1 VRREAHV
8 FELVQQA
15 RQLVDAEA
23 AGLVLGC
30 PVPEL
35 RHPLL
40 DLLLPHSHVSTG
52 YYGSPEL
59 KPLLE
64 QERVRALIDLAVQ
77 SGQVHSSN
85 DCGILISN
93 LEVRSLAV
101 VPVEQPAGLLGLFL
115 IVKSLLGAFSQGE
128 HRLLDEYRQATA
140 PDLERAV
147 RDLYLDLMKT
157 LIPGAGRRASPQIGA
172 TYSSLVEVTP
182 HGSFDAVKSEF
193 VSMVSHELRAPLT
206 AIKGYA
212 GLLQA
217 YSVPGSFDMHAET
230 EMTPERQQHY
240 LHVIMEQVDHLE
252 VIIADLLDISRIESG
267 RLALRFS
274 NVNIAQL
281 CRRVTRLTQ
290 DRVDQQQPG
299 KYHIR
304 CDLDPGLPFVWAD
317 ADRVEQ
323 VLQNLL
329 DNALK
334 YSPDGGLI
342 EVLACVKQKPQ
353 QQQSPFSQEARLQ
366 EIIAGEERQEPLM
379 MHITVRDYGIGIPD
393 GQHSQLF
400 KPYNRLMHPA
410 TASIPGIGLGL
421 YITSKFVEAMQGE
434 ISLMSREAEGT
445 SISFTLPLAGATML
459 LPQRNGTLTS
469 AGEKSLVTST

>member
-1 VRREAHV
+1 MPVRREARV
-8 FELVQQA
+8 LGLVEQA
-15 RQLVDAEA
+15 RQLVDGEA
-23 AGLVLGC
+23 ACLMIGC
-30 PVPEL
+30 PVMEL

-40 DLLLPHSHVSTG
+40 DLFPSTSCFPLS

-64 QERVRALIDLAVQ
+64 QEQVRALFDLAVQ
-77 SGQVHSSN
+77 SGYIQYSN
-85 DCGILISN
+85 NYRVAISN
-93 LEVRSLAV
+93 LEVRSLVV
-101 VPVEQPAGLLGLFL
+101 VPVEQPAGLPGLFL
-115 IVKSLLGAFSQGE
+115 IANPFPGNFSQGE
-128 HRLLDEYRQATA
+128 YRLLDEYRQAIA
-140 PDLERAV
+140 PDLERAL
-147 RDLYLDLMKT
+147 RDLYLHRMKEILT
-157 LIPGAGRRASPQIGA
+157 SSPDRYESPQAGMA
-172 TYSSLVEVTP
+172 NDGV
-182 HGSFDAVKSEF
+182 VKSEF

-217 YSVPGSFDMHAET
+217 YSVPDHLDTSGQA
-230 EMTPERQQHY
+230 EMTLERRQHY

-267 RLALRFS
+267 RLALYFS
-274 NVNIAQL
+274 KVDIAQL
-281 CRRVTRLTQ
+281 CRRVAQLIQ

-304 CDLDPGLPFVWAD
+304 CDLDPDLPLVWAD

-342 EVLACVKQKPQ
+342 EVLACVKQRPQ
-353 QQQSPFSQEARLQ
+353 QQQNRFSWEKELQ
-366 EIIAGEERQEPLM
+366 KFIAGEDKQESRV

-393 GQHSQLF
+393 ELRSQLF
-400 KPYNRLMHPA
+400 KPYSRLARPA
-410 TASIPGIGLGL
+410 TAYIPGIGLGL

-434 ISLMSREAEGT
+434 VMLTSRETEGT
-445 SISFTLPLAGATML
+445 SITFTLPLADSTML
-459 LPQRNGTLTS
+459 LAQTNEIMIP
-469 AGEKSLVTST
+469 ADEKSLVVST